1 MATMTFKKGQRVRH
15 PARPHWGVGQ
25 TLDDALGDS
34 VRVFFVG
41 AGEKV
46 ISLSHVALV
55 PALGAE
61 AAHQLL
67 DNLRDLDSSTGI
79 NYRSLPESIAHFL
92 RRYPG
97 GFYDAKFM
105 DEERSYKVAAHERCT
120 ELLSKSR
127 LGRLLAAR
135 AYDDATRD
143 ALRVVNATNLIFPNE
158 KMSLRDG
165 LTSTR
170 RQQQFSDAL
179 YSLLHDD
186 GPLEGRF
193 VNFARILGDIQAAKW
208 TIATYYQ
215 FLYDPRDYMF
225 LKPVVTQN
233 AATLC
238 AFDIH
243 YKSDLNWRTYDRVQA
258 FARYLR
264 DEIRELKPRDMI
276 DVQSFMWKVR
286 RA

>member
-1 MATMTFKKGQRVRH
+1 MAFEKGQRVRH
-15 PARPHWGVGQ
+15 PARPDWGIGQ
-25 TLDDALGDS
+25 VLDDAVDGS

-41 AGEKV
+41 AGEKA

-55 PALGAE
+55 RAHGADAAHPLLDNLPALGASPGN
-61 AAHQLL
+61 
-67 DNLRDLDSSTGI
+67 D
-79 NYRSLPESIAHFL
+79 YRSLPASIATFL

-97 GFYDAKFM
+97 GFYGAKFM
-105 DEERSYKVAAHERCT
+105 DEERSYKVTAHERCT
-120 ELLSKSR
+120 ELLSKPR
-127 LGRLLAAR
+127 LRRLLAAR

-165 LTSTR
+165 LTSTQ

-179 YSLLHDD
+179 YLLLHDD
-186 GPLEGRF
+186 GSLESRF
-193 VNFARILGDIQAAKW
+193 VNFARVLGDIQAKKW

-215 FLYDPRDYMF
+215 FLYDPQNYMF
-225 LKPVVTQN
+225 LKPVATQN
-233 AATLC
+233 AARLC
-238 AFDIH
+238 AFEIH
-243 YKSDLNWRTYDRVQA
+243 YKADLNWRTYDRVQA

-276 DVQSFMWKVR
+276 DVQSFMWTVR

>member
-1 MATMTFKKGQRVRH
+1 MTLIKKGQRVKH
-15 PARPHWGVGQ
+15 PARPDWGVGQ

-46 ISLSHVALV
+46 IPLSHVALI
-55 PALGAE
+55 PALGPE
-61 AAHQLL
+61 AAHPLL
-67 DNLRDLDSSTGI
+67 DNLRDLDSPRGI
-79 NYRSLPESIAHFL
+79 NYRSLPTSIAYFL
-92 RRYPG
+92 GRYPG
-97 GFYDAKFM
+97 GFHGAKFM
-105 DEERSYKVAAHERCT
+105 AEERSYKVAAHERCV
-120 ELLSKSR
+120 ELLSKPR
-127 LGRLLAAR
+127 LGRLLSTR

-143 ALRVVNATNLIFPNE
+143 ALRIVNATNLIFPNE

-165 LTSTR
+165 LTSTL

-179 YSLLHDD
+179 YALLHDD
-186 GPLEGRF
+186 SPLEGRF
-193 VNFARILGDIQAAKW
+193 VNFGRVLDEIQAATW
-208 TIATYYQ
+208 TIATYFQ
-215 FLYDPRDYMF
+215 FLYDPGDYMF
-225 LKPVVTQN
+225 LKPTVTKN
-233 AATLC
+233 AAELC

-264 DEIRELKPRDMI
+264 HEIRELKPRDMI

-286 RA
+286 GF